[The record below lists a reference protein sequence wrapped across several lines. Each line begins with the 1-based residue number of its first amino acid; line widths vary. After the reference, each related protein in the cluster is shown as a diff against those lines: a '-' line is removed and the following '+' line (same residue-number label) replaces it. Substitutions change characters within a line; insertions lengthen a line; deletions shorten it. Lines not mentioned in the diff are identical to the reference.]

1 MKEVAGAIV
10 YSGWLLKAEKEE
22 VGTRTAAM
30 TMMKDMLVLH
40 RMGD

>member
-22 VGTRTAAM
+22 VGMGTAAM
-30 TMMKDMLVLH
+30 MKVMLVLH